1 MFGLF
6 KTNPV
11 DKLRKKASKLYAEAT
26 EVQRSGDLKLY
37 AKKMKE
43 IDDLEKEIESLKSS

>member
-6 KTNPV
+6 KSNPI
-11 DKLRKKASKLYAEAT
+11 DKLKKKTSKLYAEAT

-43 IDDLEKEIESLKSS
+43 IDELEKEIEALKSS